1 MEENNQMMHYPQGG
15 YGGGMGGLGDQQ
27 QQQGPTSPQ
36 SPGDGQD
43 GVRGHASI
51 NNILDQI
58 MTITDQSLD
67 EVRTDFLQPFKLRY
81 RFR

>member
-1 MEENNQMMHYPQGG
+1 MEENNPMMHYPQG
-15 YGGGMGGLGDQQ
+15 YGMGMGEQ

-36 SPGDGQD
+36 SPGVGDGQQQQQD

-67 EVRTDFLQPFKLRY
+67 EAQVFSVCHFLLD
-81 RFR
+81 

>member
-1 MEENNQMMHYPQGG
+1 MEESNPMMHYPQG
-15 YGGGMGGLGDQQ
+15 YGMGMGE

-36 SPGDGQD
+36 SPGEGQQQQD

-51 NNILDQI
+51 ANILDQI

-67 EVRTDFLQPFKLRY
+67 EAQVFSVCHFLLG
-81 RFR
+81 